1 MELALRVGDF
11 HVPDTTGKWFGLAPD
26 DSVLLLRDVSVS
38 EVYALD
44 LDVP

>member
-1 MELALRVGDF
+1 LALRITDF

-26 DSVLLLRDVSVS
+26 DSFLLLRDVSVN

-44 LDVP
+44 LDIS